1 MEVVEDMITV
11 QQKERS
17 NENGERGSDPLC
29 QHRHGQ
35 SGKKD

>member
-1 MEVVEDMITV
+1 MEVVEDTITV
-11 QQKERS
+11 QQKDRS

-29 QHRHGQ
+29 QHRNSQ